1 MATTDPSS
9 CGCVSPVEHGAD
21 CYCAVSPLIHAL
33 GKRHALSI
41 ISLLGSHEKVRF
53 SEIQDRLVGLSSSST
68 LAARLQELEESGLVA
83 RTAFGELN
91 KVEYRLTPRGRA
103 LQQSLAALFP
113 RPR

>member
-33 GKRHALSI
+33 GKRHALSV
-41 ISLLGSHEKVRF
+41 ISFLGGRDKVRF
-53 SEIQDRLVGLSSSST
+53 SEIQERFAGLSSST
-68 LAARLQELEESGLVA
+68 LAARLQELEESGLIA
-83 RTAFGELN
+83 RSPFEEQN

-103 LQQSLAALFP
+103 LKQSLAALFP